1 MKRSIRQIS
10 SRRSF
15 IKGVC
20 VYSLLGLS
28 SNKAFAQGYLRGA
41 GEIRMFRSVRPET
54 GEVLDMIYW
63 IEGDYIAVAIEEIS
77 YFCRDPVTNTVHSID
92 PRVIDIAAATHNL
105 LDTSEPYTLH
115 RGFVSDPRQVT
126 NGDNPEAKP
135 NGSFHANGT
144 ALDVSLNSRSVSQIS
159 RAAISCKAGGVGS
172 YSKQNYVHIDCNE
185 IREWGS

>member
-1 MKRSIRQIS
+1 MRS
-10 SRRSF
+10 
-15 IKGVC
+15 GVATAF
-20 VYSLLGLS
+20 VPLFAY
-28 SNKAFAQGYLRGA
+28 KTFAQGILRGA
-41 GEIRMFRSVRPET
+41 GEIRRLSLVRPET
-54 GEVLDMIYW
+54 GERIRIIYW
-63 IEGDYIAVAIEEIS
+63 IDGNYIAEAIEELS
-77 YFCRDPVTNTVHSID
+77 YFCRDRETNTVHSID
-92 PRVIDIAAATHNL
+92 TRVIDIAAATYHL
-105 LDTSEPYTLH
+105 LDPEEPYTLN